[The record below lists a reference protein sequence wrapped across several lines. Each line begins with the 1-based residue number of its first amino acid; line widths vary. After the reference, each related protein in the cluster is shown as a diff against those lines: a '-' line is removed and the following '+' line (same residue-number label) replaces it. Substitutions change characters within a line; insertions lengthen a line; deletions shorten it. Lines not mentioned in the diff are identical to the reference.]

1 MALPSALAPLC
12 AVPNWML
19 WRAVERE
26 GQLTKPPYQ
35 VRSPRRLASTA
46 DPKTWA
52 PYELAAQVAK
62 KEGLD
67 GTRGGVGL
75 GLKNSRRGA
84 IDLDKCV
91 GEDGT
96 IADAARGIL
105 ARARKLGLYVEISPS
120 GRGIHV
126 WGLSIGAE
134 VHTRWVLSGGV
145 VIEVFRDTHRFV
157 TVTGRQLFAED
168 WEGED
173 GEDWGSIDALIDEL
187 IAGRPE
193 GKKSA
198 TGANGQARART
209 RAGAGDSSPSGLFN
223 KAVSRLAEQGLNV
236 DEITA
241 QMRKYAKRYDETSI
255 KKYEA
260 QGRLREEVERV
271 MVKWEAKHGAQLAV
285 EWSTGRMPKAKTLA
299 DALIAVEALGVKCSN
314 DEFHVRHFVEGEVLG
329 RWEGE
334 LTDAGV
340 AFIRGLILK
349 TYGFDPGKDILN
361 DALSQLAIENSFD
374 PVRDYLDG
382 LVWDEREGGSL
393 IDTWV
398 MDYLGCEDTPLNRAI
413 GVCTLIAAVRR
424 VRVPGTKFDQ
434 IVVFEGEEGTGK
446 SKAIELLAG
455 EENFSDQ
462 FVLDMRHAREQ
473 QELFQGVWLGEF
485 ADLKGMAAAEANAM
499 KAYLSRTSDR
509 ARPAYG
515 RRRVDQRRRT
525 ILFGTTNERG
535 YLKGAYGN
543 RRWWLLKTGRILLRD
558 LARDRDRLWA
568 EAAAREAKGE
578 SIELPRALW
587 KVAKTEQDKRL
598 EEDPW
603 DLRLERV
610 RGVERF
616 DRRDGLPGWEERI
629 AARDLYAGYL
639 GLKASDEKGGGTARR
654 VAESMR
660 RLGWEPTIAR
670 LGSGPPVSAWV
681 RKHDKA

>member
-19 WRAVERE
+19 WKLVERD
-26 GQLTKPPYQ
+26 GTLTKPPYQ
-35 VRSPRRLASTA
+35 VRAPQRLASTA
-46 DPKTWA
+46 DPKTWST
-52 PYELAAQVAK
+52 YELAVKAAEA
-62 KEGLD
+62 EGLD
-67 GTRGGVGL
+67 GTKGGVGL

-96 IADAARGIL
+96 IADAARGLL
-105 ARARKLGLYVEISPS
+105 ARARKMGLYVEISPS
-120 GRGIHV
+120 GRGIHI
-126 WGLSIGAE
+126 WGLSVGTE

-157 TVTGRQLFAED
+157 TVTGRQLYRED
-168 WEGED
+168 WEDED
-173 GEDWGSIDALIDEL
+173 GEDWGSIDGLIDEL

-193 GKKSA
+193 SKKK
-198 TGANGQARART
+198 TGGANGQARTRT
-209 RAGAGDSSPSGLFN
+209 GGASGGDSSPSGLFN
-223 KAVSRLAEQGLNV
+223 KAVSKLAEQGLSAE
-236 DEITA
+236 EIVA
-241 QMRKYAKRYDETSI
+241 QLRKYAKRYDETSI

-260 QGRLREEVERV
+260 QGRLAEEVERV
-271 MVKWEAKHGAQLAV
+271 LVKWERKHGAQLAV
-285 EWSTGRMPKAKTLA
+285 EWSTGRLPKAKTLA
-299 DALIAVEALGVKCSN
+299 DALIAIEALGIKCSN
-314 DEFHVRHFVEGEVLG
+314 DQFHVRHFVEGDVLG

-334 LTDAGV
+334 LTDEGV
-340 AFIRGLILK
+340 AHIRGLILK
-349 TYGFDPGKDILN
+349 KYGFDTGKDVLN

-374 PVRDYLDG
+374 PVQDYLDA
-382 LVWDEREGGSL
+382 LVWDRGESL
-393 IDTWV
+393 LDTWV
-398 MDYLGCEDTPLNRAI
+398 VDYLGVEDTPLARAI

-434 IVVFEGEEGTGK
+434 IVVLEGDEGTGK

-455 EENFSDQ
+455 AENFSDQ

-515 RRRVDQRRRT
+515 RRRVDQKRRT

-543 RRWWLLKTGRILLRD
+543 RRWWLLKTGRISIAD
-558 LARDRDRLWA
+558 LARDRDQLWA
-568 EAAAREAKGE
+568 EAAARERAGE

-610 RGVERF
+610 RGVEQF
-616 DRRDGLPGWEERI
+616 NRRDGLPGWEERVS
-629 AARDLYAGYL
+629 AADLYAGYL

-660 RLGWEPTIAR
+660 RLGWEPAVVKMGR
-670 LGSGPPVSAWV
+670 GSAVAAWV
-681 RKHDKA
+681 RKHDKT